1 MAHPCIALARP
12 FRLAFSF
19 KVLSAMKLGLLFLL
33 FIFFAT
39 LPARSET
46 IDVFDDDGA
55 APRSESLAR
64 M

>member
-1 MAHPCIALARP
+1 
-12 FRLAFSF
+12 
-19 KVLSAMKLGLLFLL
+19 MKLGLLFLL

-46 IDVFDDDGA
+46 IDVFDNHGA
-55 APRSESLAR
+55 ASRSESLAR